1 MKRSGPIKR
10 KTPFKAKAPMKRSSR
25 PKATPIRQSANGQ
38 PCQVRVPFICNG
50 DSSTTVLA
58 HLNGAGLALK
68 AHDHE
73 AAYACSACHKW
84 LDGGY
89 VKTHTRAERDLY
101 HLEGVINTQR
111 LLVEQ
116 GYKFVKVAA

>member
-1 MKRSGPIKR
+1 MKRSPLKR
-10 KTPFKAKAPMKRSSR
+10 KTPLKAKAPMKRSSR

-73 AAYACSACHKW
+73 AAYACSACHEW

-89 VKTHTRAERDLY
+89 VKTHSRAERDLY

>member
-1 MKRSGPIKR
+1 MKRSPMKR
-10 KTPFKAKAPMKRSSR
+10 KTPLKAKAPMKRSSR
-25 PKATPIRQSANGQ
+25 PKATPIRQSAKGQ

-73 AAYACSACHKW
+73 AAYACSACHEW

>member
-1 MKRSGPIKR
+1 MKRSPLKR
-10 KTPFKAKAPMKRSSR
+10 KTPLKAKAPMKRSSR
-25 PKATPIRQSANGQ
+25 PKATPIRQSAKGQ
-38 PCQVRVPFICNG
+38 PCQVRVPFICNV

-73 AAYACSACHKW
+73 AAYACSACHEW

-89 VKTHTRAERDLY
+89 VKTHSRAERDLY

>member
-1 MKRSGPIKR
+1 MKRSPLKR
-10 KTPFKAKAPMKRSSR
+10 KTPLNAKAPMKRSSR

-73 AAYACSACHKW
+73 AAYACSACHEW

-89 VKTHTRAERDLY
+89 ARTHTRAERDLY

>member
-1 MKRSGPIKR
+1 MKRSPLKR
-10 KTPFKAKAPMKRSSR
+10 KTPLKAKAPMKRSSR
-25 PKATPIRQSANGQ
+25 PKATPIRQSANSQ

-50 DSSTTVLA
+50 DSSTTVLV
-58 HLNGAGLALK
+58 HLNGAGLAL
-68 AHDHE
+68 
-73 AAYACSACHKW
+73 
-84 LDGGY
+84 
-89 VKTHTRAERDLY
+89 KTHTRAERDLY